1 MKLKDKIVKNRV
13 GILIFIGVL
22 LVVTIIIGI
31 SYAYFFNI
39 EIKNNNTISG
49 NINTKY
55 YTFESSGNSILSLT
69 INQSDLDM
77 ANASNDYSSF
87 VSGNGG
93 NINVSLNTNGLKKVY
108 CSYDLVYEPV
118 SAYTPN
124 SGAVSAG
131 LKEFTLSGTSDKG
144 NSFSEI
150 DVSGSSAVTLIS
162 SIKISTDTNILEN
175 WSFTAKYYNLDV
187 IQDNVVGKTFK
198 GNIKVANTNC
208 SFNET
213 VSALGGDYVL
223 LKSTGASSVAE
234 AKSQIESKTKP
245 DFSTVTTA
253 SDKGM
258 YSAPDDLGTSY
269 YFRGAVDNNWL
280 KYGKYT
286 KDMYN
291 CNNGTISATDTGNS
305 CAKITSSGD
314 DIYWRIIRINGDGS
328 IRMIYSGVTPPTES
342 TKVMKTTD
350 TSLGN
355 TPFNANIDK
364 AEYVGYMYTIGEQH
378 GTSKSSDIKTYLED
392 WYANYTDLNKTGT
405 KITDQIYCN
414 DRTATTSNVAYS
426 TTNYTTLTSWNSTG
440 TQYYYGAYGRIA
452 KDNNPMLT
460 CAVDSDRFTVNK
472 INSKG
477 NSALTYPT
485 GLITIDEV
493 EMAGGLNGYTNNS
506 YYLYTNQAYWLG
518 SPNSFFSSNSEARE
532 FAVGSSGIL
541 GTDDVSYDIGARP
554 VVSLS
559 SEANLIGDGTW
570 NNVYEVASD
579 KPTVKNLSIRGK
591 NVTATLSGE
600 KGLTGYAISKSTST
614 PKNWVSISGKSY
626 NLNTNVQEEGRN
638 YLWVKDAKGNTTTQE
653 IVVLLGTSFDTIFVA
668 NNNDLFNHNGIRYE
682 GANPNNY
689 VCLDNNTTGSCSN
702 KNLLFRIIGL
712 FEEELT
718 GGSIMNNSRSKL
730 LKIISTT
737 NYGTS
742 RWAASSLSSNNY
754 NLNNWEQSDIATTLN
769 NNYIGNLFN
778 ISEFHSKFANQRNG
792 LAQAKWH
799 LGGANSSTY
808 NWEQVTA
815 ADMYAIERNT
825 SAVYSSNP
833 SYSFGYVG
841 LMYPSDYGY
850 AAKGCQS
857 TKLSELHNNQTCLDN
872 NWLYQSQLD
881 TFNNILDEW
890 LISPSSANAN
900 NVSIIRKGY
909 VQASGID
916 STDEYNYRPVFYL
929 DSKELSIAGGEGTST
944 NPYHIR

>member
-1 MKLKDKIVKNRV
+1 MKLKDKIIKNRV

-124 SGAVSAG
+124 SGATNAG

-162 SIKISTDTNILEN
+162 GIKISTDTNILEK

-187 IQDNVVGKTFK
+187 IQDNVAGKTFK
-198 GNIKVANTNC
+198 GNIKVVNTNC
-208 SFNET
+208 SFNEPI
-213 VSALGGDYVL
+213 LGGDYVL

-253 SDKGM
+253 NDKDIF
-258 YSAPDDLGTSY
+258 SAPDDLGTSY

-291 CNNGTISATDTGNS
+291 CNNGTISNTDTGNS
-305 CAKITSSGD
+305 CTKIASSGN

-342 TKVMKTTD
+342 TKVIKTTD

-355 TPFNANIDK
+355 SQFNAKYDS
-364 AEYVGYMYTIGEQH
+364 AEYVGYMYTIKEQH
-378 GTSKSSDIKTYLED
+378 GTSKSSDIKTFLD
-392 WYANYTDLNKTGT
+392 NWYANYTDLNKTGT

-414 DRTATTSNVAYS
+414 DRTASTSDVAYS

-440 TQYYYGAYGRIA
+440 TTYYYGAYGRIA

-472 INSKG
+472 INGKG
-477 NSALTYPT
+477 NSALTYPI

-493 EMAGGLNGYTNNS
+493 EMAGNNWNGNNTS
-506 YYLYTNQAYWLG
+506 YYLRTGDYYWAG
-518 SPNSFFSSNSEARE
+518 SPNEFIRSNSLE
-532 FAVGSSGIL
+532 FSVFDGGGL
-541 GTDDVSYDIGARP
+541 GNGGVSNVNGVRG

-559 SEANLIGDGTW
+559 SE
-570 NNVYEVASD
+570 
-579 KPTVKNLSIRGK
+579 
-591 NVTATLSGE
+591 
-600 KGLTGYAISKSTST
+600 
-614 PKNWVSISGKSY
+614 
-626 NLNTNVQEEGRN
+626 
-638 YLWVKDAKGNTTTQE
+638 
-653 IVVLLGTSFDTIFVA
+653 
-668 NNNDLFNHNGIRYE
+668 
-682 GANPNNY
+682 
-689 VCLDNNTTGSCSN
+689 
-702 KNLLFRIIGL
+702 
-712 FEEELT
+712 
-718 GGSIMNNSRSKL
+718 SKL
-730 LKIISTT
+730 LGS
-737 NYGTS
+737 G
-742 RWAASSLSSNNY
+742 
-754 NLNNWEQSDIATTLN
+754 
-769 NNYIGNLFN
+769 
-778 ISEFHSKFANQRNG
+778 
-792 LAQAKWH
+792 
-799 LGGANSSTY
+799 TY
-808 NWEQVTA
+808 N
-815 ADMYAIERNT
+815 D
-825 SAVYSSNP
+825 VYTVN
-833 SYSFGYVG
+833 
-841 LMYPSDYGY
+841 
-850 AAKGCQS
+850 
-857 TKLSELHNNQTCLDN
+857 
-872 NWLYQSQLD
+872 
-881 TFNNILDEW
+881 
-890 LISPSSANAN
+890 
-900 NVSIIRKGY
+900 
-909 VQASGID
+909 
-916 STDEYNYRPVFYL
+916 
-929 DSKELSIAGGEGTST
+929 
-944 NPYHIR
+944 

>member
-1 MKLKDKIVKNRV
+1 MKLKDKIIKNRV

-118 SAYTPN
+118 SAYTPS
-124 SGAVSAG
+124 SGATNAG

-150 DVSGSSAVTLIS
+150 DVSGSSAVTLVS
-162 SIKISTDTNILEN
+162 GVKISTDTNILEN

-187 IQDNVVGKTFK
+187 IQDNVAGKTFK

-208 SFNET
+208 SFNEP

-245 DFSTVTTA
+245 DFSTATT
-253 SDKGM
+253 SNDKDIF
-258 YSAPDDLGTSY
+258 SAQDDLGTSY

-305 CAKITSSGD
+305 CTKIASSGN

-342 TKVMKTTD
+342 TKVIKTED

-355 TPFNANIDK
+355 SPFNANQDK
-364 AEYVGYMYTIGEQH
+364 AEYVGYMYTLGQQH
-378 GTSKSSDIKTYLED
+378 GTSKSSDIKTYLD
-392 WYANYTDLNKTGT
+392 NWYANYTDLNKTGT

-414 DRTATTSNVAYS
+414 DRTASTSNVAYS

-440 TQYYYGAYGRIA
+440 TTYYYGAYGRIV

-472 INSKG
+472 INGKG
-477 NSALTYPT
+477 NSALTYPI
-485 GLITIDEV
+485 GLITIDEL
-493 EMAGGLNGYTNNS
+493 EMAGNNWSESNTNYYLHTGANYWAGSPLEFYVGNGANEFDVLGDGNLNGGYVRS
-506 YYLYTNQAYWLG
+506 K
-518 SPNSFFSSNSEARE
+518 F
-532 FAVGSSGIL
+532 
-541 GTDDVSYDIGARP
+541 GARG

-559 SEANLIGDGTW
+559 SE
-570 NNVYEVASD
+570 
-579 KPTVKNLSIRGK
+579 
-591 NVTATLSGE
+591 
-600 KGLTGYAISKSTST
+600 
-614 PKNWVSISGKSY
+614 
-626 NLNTNVQEEGRN
+626 
-638 YLWVKDAKGNTTTQE
+638 
-653 IVVLLGTSFDTIFVA
+653 
-668 NNNDLFNHNGIRYE
+668 
-682 GANPNNY
+682 
-689 VCLDNNTTGSCSN
+689 
-702 KNLLFRIIGL
+702 
-712 FEEELT
+712 
-718 GGSIMNNSRSKL
+718 SKL
-730 LKIISTT
+730 LGS
-737 NYGTS
+737 G
-742 RWAASSLSSNNY
+742 
-754 NLNNWEQSDIATTLN
+754 
-769 NNYIGNLFN
+769 
-778 ISEFHSKFANQRNG
+778 
-792 LAQAKWH
+792 
-799 LGGANSSTY
+799 TY
-808 NWEQVTA
+808 N
-815 ADMYAIERNT
+815 D
-825 SAVYSSNP
+825 VYTVN
-833 SYSFGYVG
+833 
-841 LMYPSDYGY
+841 
-850 AAKGCQS
+850 
-857 TKLSELHNNQTCLDN
+857 
-872 NWLYQSQLD
+872 
-881 TFNNILDEW
+881 
-890 LISPSSANAN
+890 
-900 NVSIIRKGY
+900 
-909 VQASGID
+909 
-916 STDEYNYRPVFYL
+916 
-929 DSKELSIAGGEGTST
+929 
-944 NPYHIR
+944 

>member
-55 YTFESSGNSILSLT
+55 YTFESSGNSTLSLT

-118 SAYTPN
+118 SAYTPS
-124 SGAVSAG
+124 SGATNAG

-162 SIKISTDTNILEN
+162 GVKISTDTNILEK

-208 SFNET
+208 SFNEQ
-213 VSALGGDYVL
+213 SIPSGDYVL

-258 YSAPDDLGTSY
+258 HSAKDDLGTSY
-269 YFRGAVDNNWL
+269 YFRGAVDNNWV

-305 CAKITSSGD
+305 CTKIASSGD

-328 IRMIYSGVTPPTES
+328 IRMIYSGVKAPTES
-342 TKVMKTTD
+342 TKVIKTED
-350 TSLGN
+350 TSLGV
-355 TPFNANIDK
+355 TVFNANTDRS
-364 AEYVGYMYTIGEQH
+364 EYVGYMYTLGQQH
-378 GTSKSSDIKTYLED
+378 GTSKSSDIKTYLD
-392 WYANYTDLNKTGT
+392 NWYANYTDLNKTGT

-414 DRTATTSNVAYS
+414 DRTASTSDVAYS
-426 TTNYTTLTSWNSTG
+426 TTDYTTLTSWNSTG
-440 TQYYYGAYGRIA
+440 TNYYYGANGRVW
-452 KDNNPMLT
+452 NNPVSPDYK
-460 CAVDSDRFTVNK
+460 CPVVSDKFTTTTA
-472 INSKG
+472 KG
-477 NSALTYPT
+477 NGKLSYPV
-485 GLITIDEV
+485 GLITADEITF
-493 EMAGGLNGYTNNS
+493 AGLPAGKTNNS
-506 YYLYTNQAYWLG
+506 FYLHTGAYYWAG
-518 SPNSFFSSNSEARE
+518 SPRE
-532 FAVGSSGIL
+532 FDGSYSTEFFVCGDGRL
-541 GTDDVSYDIGARP
+541 LDSYVHYNRGVRG

-579 KPTVKNLSIRGK
+579 KPTVKNISISGK

-689 VCLDNNTTGSCSN
+689 ICLDNNTTGSCSN

-718 GGSIMNNSRSKL
+718 GSSIMNNSRSKL

-742 RWAASSLSSNNY
+742 RWAASSLSSNDY

>member
-1 MKLKDKIVKNRV
+1 MKLKEKIIKNRV

-55 YTFESSGNSILSLT
+55 YTFESSGNSTLSLA

-118 SAYTPN
+118 SAYTPS
-124 SGAVSAG
+124 SGATNAG

-162 SIKISTDTNILEN
+162 GIKISTDTNILEK

-208 SFNET
+208 SFNEQI
-213 VSALGGDYVL
+213 LGGDYVL

-234 AKSQIESKTKP
+234 AKSQIESKPKP

-258 YSAPDDLGTSY
+258 YSAQDDLGTSY
-269 YFRGAVDNNWL
+269 YFRGAVDNNWV

-305 CAKITSSGD
+305 CTKIASSGD

-328 IRMIYSGVTPPTES
+328 IRMIYSGVKAPTES
-342 TKVMKTTD
+342 TKVIKTED
-350 TSLGN
+350 TSLGV
-355 TPFNANIDK
+355 TVFNANTDSS
-364 AEYVGYMYTIGEQH
+364 EYVGYMYTLGQQH
-378 GTSKSSDIKTYLED
+378 GTSKSSDIKTYLD
-392 WYANYTDLNKTGT
+392 NWYANYTDLNKTGT

-414 DRTATTSNVAYS
+414 DRTASTSNVAYS
-426 TTNYTTLTSWNSTG
+426 TTNYTTLTSWNSKG
-440 TQYYYGAYGRIA
+440 TTYYYGANGRVW
-452 KDNNPMLT
+452 NNPVSPDYK
-460 CAVDSDRFTVNK
+460 CPVASDKFTTTTVKGNGKLSYPVGLISADEITFAGLPVGK
-472 INSKG
+472 IN
-477 NSALTYPT
+477 NSF
-485 GLITIDEV
+485 
-493 EMAGGLNGYTNNS
+493 
-506 YYLYTNQAYWLG
+506 YLYTGADYWAG
-518 SPNSFFSSNSEARE
+518 SPIAFFDGDIAYG
-532 FAVGSSGIL
+532 FFVGG
-541 GTDDVSYDIGARP
+541 DGALNIDYVNYTYGVRG

-579 KPTVKNLSIRGK
+579 KPTVKNISISGK

-689 VCLDNNTTGSCSN
+689 ICLDNNTTGSCSN

-718 GGSIMNNSRSKL
+718 GSSIMNNSRSKL

-742 RWAASSLSSNNY
+742 RWAASSLSSNDY

>member
-1 MKLKDKIVKNRV
+1 MKLKDKIIKNRV

-55 YTFESSGNSILSLT
+55 YTFESSGNSTLSLT

-108 CSYDLVYEPV
+108 CSYDLVYIP
-118 SAYTPN
+118 STAYTPS
-124 SGAVSAG
+124 SGATNAG

-162 SIKISTDTNILEN
+162 GVKISTDTNILEK

-208 SFNET
+208 SFNEQ
-213 VSALGGDYVL
+213 SIPSGDYVL

-258 YSAPDDLGTSY
+258 YSAKDDLGTSY
-269 YFRGAVDNNWL
+269 YFRGAVDNNWV

-305 CAKITSSGD
+305 CTKIASSGD

-328 IRMIYSGVTPPTES
+328 IRMIYSGVKAPTES
-342 TKVMKTTD
+342 TKVIKTED
-350 TSLGN
+350 TSLGV
-355 TPFNANIDK
+355 TVFNANTDSS
-364 AEYVGYMYTIGEQH
+364 EYVGYMYTLGQQH
-378 GTSKSSDIKTYLED
+378 GTSKSSDIKTYLD
-392 WYANYTDLNKTGT
+392 NWYANYTDLNKTGT

-414 DRTATTSNVAYS
+414 DRTASTSNVAYS
-426 TTNYTTLTSWNSTG
+426 TTNYTTLTSWNSKG
-440 TQYYYGAYGRIA
+440 TTYYYGANGRVW
-452 KDNNPMLT
+452 NNPVSPDYK
-460 CAVDSDRFTVNK
+460 CPVASDKFTTTTVKGNGKLSYPVGLISADEITFAGLPVGK
-472 INSKG
+472 IN
-477 NSALTYPT
+477 NSF
-485 GLITIDEV
+485 
-493 EMAGGLNGYTNNS
+493 
-506 YYLYTNQAYWLG
+506 YLYTEADYWAG
-518 SPNSFFSSNSEARE
+518 SPIAFFDGDIAYG
-532 FAVGSSGIL
+532 FFVGG
-541 GTDDVSYDIGARP
+541 DGALNIDYVNYTYGVRG

-579 KPTVKNLSIRGK
+579 KPTVKNISISGK

-689 VCLDNNTTGSCSN
+689 ICLDNNTTGSCSN

-718 GGSIMNNSRSKL
+718 GSSIMNNSRSKL

-742 RWAASSLSSNNY
+742 RWAASSLSSNDY

-900 NVSIIRKGY
+900 KVSIIRKGY

>member
-55 YTFESSGNSILSLT
+55 YTFESSGNSTLSLT

-108 CSYDLVYEPV
+108 CSYDLVYIP
-118 SAYTPN
+118 STAYTPS
-124 SGAVSAG
+124 SGATNAG

-162 SIKISTDTNILEN
+162 GVKISTDTNILEK

-208 SFNET
+208 SFNEQ
-213 VSALGGDYVL
+213 SIPSGDYVL

-258 YSAPDDLGTSY
+258 YSAKDDLGTSY
-269 YFRGAVDNNWL
+269 YFRGAVDNNWV

-305 CAKITSSGD
+305 CTKIASSGD

-342 TKVMKTTD
+342 TKVIKTTD

-355 TPFNANIDK
+355 SPFNQKYNS

-378 GTSKSSDIKTYLED
+378 GTSQSSDIKTYLD
-392 WYANYTDLNKTGT
+392 NWYANYTDLNKTGT

-414 DRTATTSNVAYS
+414 DRTASTSDVAYS
-426 TTNYTTLTSWNSTG
+426 TTDYTTLTSWNSTG
-440 TQYYYGAYGRIA
+440 TNYYYGANGRVW
-452 KDNNPMLT
+452 NNPVSPDYK
-460 CAVDSDRFTVNK
+460 CPVVSDKFTTTTA
-472 INSKG
+472 KG
-477 NSALTYPT
+477 NGKLSYPV
-485 GLITIDEV
+485 GLITADEITF
-493 EMAGGLNGYTNNS
+493 AGLPAGKTNNS
-506 YYLYTNQAYWLG
+506 FYLYTGDYYWAG
-518 SPNSFFSSNSEARE
+518 SPCDFDNGISSE
-532 FAVGSSGIL
+532 FRV
-541 GTDDVSYDIGARP
+541 IGGGLLYFDYVNYIYGVRG

-579 KPTVKNLSIRGK
+579 KPTVKNISISGK

-614 PKNWVSISGKSY
+614 PK
-626 NLNTNVQEEGRN
+626 
-638 YLWVKDAKGNTTTQE
+638 
-653 IVVLLGTSFDTIFVA
+653 
-668 NNNDLFNHNGIRYE
+668 
-682 GANPNNY
+682 
-689 VCLDNNTTGSCSN
+689 TG
-702 KNLLFRIIGL
+702 F
-712 FEEELT
+712 
-718 GGSIMNNSRSKL
+718 
-730 LKIISTT
+730 
-737 NYGTS
+737 
-742 RWAASSLSSNNY
+742 
-754 NLNNWEQSDIATTLN
+754 Q
-769 NNYIGNLFN
+769 
-778 ISEFHSKFANQRNG
+778 
-792 LAQAKWH
+792 
-799 LGGANSSTY
+799 
-808 NWEQVTA
+808 
-815 ADMYAIERNT
+815 
-825 SAVYSSNP
+825 
-833 SYSFGYVG
+833 
-841 LMYPSDYGY
+841 
-850 AAKGCQS
+850 
-857 TKLSELHNNQTCLDN
+857 
-872 NWLYQSQLD
+872 
-881 TFNNILDEW
+881 
-890 LISPSSANAN
+890 
-900 NVSIIRKGY
+900 
-909 VQASGID
+909 
-916 STDEYNYRPVFYL
+916 
-929 DSKELSIAGGEGTST
+929 
-944 NPYHIR
+944 

>member
-55 YTFESSGNSILSLT
+55 YTFESSGNSTLSLT

-108 CSYDLVYEPV
+108 CSYDLVYIP
-118 SAYTPN
+118 STAYTPS
-124 SGAVSAG
+124 SGATNAG

-162 SIKISTDTNILEN
+162 GVKISTDTNILEK

-208 SFNET
+208 SFNEQ
-213 VSALGGDYVL
+213 SIPSGDYVL

-258 YSAPDDLGTSY
+258 YSAKDDLGTSY
-269 YFRGAVDNNWL
+269 YFRGAVDNNWV

-305 CAKITSSGD
+305 CTKIASSGD

-328 IRMIYSGVTPPTES
+328 IRMIYSGVKAPTES
-342 TKVMKTTD
+342 TKVIKTED
-350 TSLGN
+350 TSLGV
-355 TPFNANIDK
+355 TVFNANTDSS
-364 AEYVGYMYTIGEQH
+364 EYVGYMYTLGQQH
-378 GTSKSSDIKTYLED
+378 GTSKSSDIKTFLD
-392 WYANYTDLNKTGT
+392 NWYANYTDLNKTGT

-414 DRTATTSNVAYS
+414 DRTASTSNVAYS
-426 TTNYTTLTSWNSTG
+426 TTNYTTLTSWNSKG
-440 TQYYYGAYGRIA
+440 TTYYYGANGRVW
-452 KDNNPMLT
+452 NNPVSPDYK
-460 CAVDSDRFTVNK
+460 CPVASDKFTTTTVKGNGKLSYPVGLISADEITFAGLPVGK
-472 INSKG
+472 IN
-477 NSALTYPT
+477 NSF
-485 GLITIDEV
+485 
-493 EMAGGLNGYTNNS
+493 
-506 YYLYTNQAYWLG
+506 YLYTGADYWAG
-518 SPNSFFSSNSEARE
+518 SPIAFFDGDIAYG
-532 FAVGSSGIL
+532 FFVGG
-541 GTDDVSYDIGARP
+541 DGALNIDYVNYTYGVRG

-579 KPTVKNLSIRGK
+579 KPTVKNISISGK

-638 YLWVKDAKGNTTTQE
+638 YLWVKDVKGNTTTQE

-689 VCLDNNTTGSCSN
+689 ICLDNNTTGSCSN

-718 GGSIMNNSRSKL
+718 GSSIMNNSRSKL

-742 RWAASSLSSNNY
+742 RWAASSLSSNDY